1 MLRAF
6 PIVYVSDVRRSVA
19 FYEQFGFAVRYQH
32 PSEGEPGY
40 VKLARGVA
48 EVGIVHERSPI
59 DLIGAGKGR
68 ELRFELFVYVDD
80 VDAVVGSLPADVTV
94 LRDADDMPWGER
106 IAYIADPD
114 GNPVVLAT
122 VARR

>member
-1 MLRAF
+1 MRGMARTLGWGSPPAAKAARAAGRLRCEDAGVPDDVLRAF

-68 ELRFELFVYVDD
+68 E
-80 VDAVVGSLPADVTV
+80 
-94 LRDADDMPWGER
+94 
-106 IAYIADPD
+106 
-114 GNPVVLAT
+114 
-122 VARR
+122 